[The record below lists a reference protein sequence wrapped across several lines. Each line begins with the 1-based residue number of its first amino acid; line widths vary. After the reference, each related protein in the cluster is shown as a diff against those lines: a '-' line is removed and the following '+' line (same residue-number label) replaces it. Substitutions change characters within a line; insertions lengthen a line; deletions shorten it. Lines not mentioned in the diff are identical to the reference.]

1 MDRKSPLK
9 LVELMSCAIT
19 LGAPIVASGIVSA
32 DNVNEVQNVSYQK
45 QNTKIA
51 FDPND
56 ALTKQ
61 ALKKAHQD
69 GAIKSVAL
77 VTLKDG
83 KTSSV
88 NMNNENGVYVATLQ
102 GNQKGTKYQFA
113 ITYQDGKT
121 VKINNPYADNKLDT
135 QFSVIGSKGVNP
147 AVKTTNM
154 TTVAPNG
161 QMLEMKGT
169 TRDGDSQT
177 VTVNFHLY
185 YLNKDTKA
193 KVGDVV
199 IPLQIKSQLYS
210 HLTENNGAINTEM
223 VEALIAKSTVAAHC
237 PNGYELIDPFS
248 KGNSDNSDESNANRI
263 PPINILTTPTQMG
276 ANNTIECDYEVVPA
290 PAQSSSSS
298 SSSSSAQQV
307 QAPAASSSSASSSS
321 ASSAQPAPVV
331 SSSSSSQAVTDNG
344 HSSNQP
350 ANNPNDVNHGPV
362 ATSSSSSS
370 SSSSASV
377 SVVSSS
383 KVSVSSSSVAA
394 TPSKSSSSA
403 SDTQSHNQPA
413 VVEKPTATSVSSS
426 SSSSSNSDSK
436 SSNASS
442 DKKQSESSVSSS
454 SANAKSENNGSQS
467 EQHNT
472 AAVTQGATNSGEA
485 AENNGKGNDNFFGK
499 SNGTAGEKQQA
510 AVTKKADNGNNG
522 GNAGN
527 TGATND
533 DNGNTNSNSA
543 SDSSLSSSS
552 SSSVSSSSS
561 SVAGDDNAKSMPQTG
576 EMILRGLG
584 ILGVAALACVGG
596 YYGFQAY
603 KQKTKKK
610 ANK

>member
-45 QNTKIA
+45 QSTKIA

-61 ALKKAHQD
+61 ALNKAHQG

-135 QFSVIGSKGVNP
+135 QFSVIGSKDVNP

-169 TRDGDSQT
+169 TRDGNSQT

-185 YLNKDTKA
+185 YLNKDTKT

-199 IPLQIKSQLYS
+199 IPLQIKSRIFS
-210 HLTENNGAINTEM
+210 HITEPNGAVSADA
-223 VEALIAKSTVAAHC
+223 VEAILAKSTVAAHC

-248 KGNSDNSDESNANRI
+248 KGDNSDGNSNKIVPFNLVT
-263 PPINILTTPTQMG
+263 NPTQMG

-307 QAPAASSSSASSSS
+307 QAPATSSSSASST
-321 ASSAQPAPVV
+321 QPAPV

-403 SDTQSHNQPA
+403 SDTQNHNQPA

-426 SSSSSNSDSK
+426 SSPSSNSDSK
-436 SSNASS
+436 SSSSSS

-454 SANAKSENNGSQS
+454 NANAKSENNGSQA

-472 AAVTQGATNSGEA
+472 AAVTQGATNSSET
-485 AENNGKGNDNFFGK
+485 AENNGKENDNFLGK
-499 SNGTAGEKQQA
+499 SNGTTGEKQQA
-510 AVTKKADNGNNG
+510 AVTKKADNGSNG

-527 TGATND
+527 AGATD
-533 DNGNTNSNSA
+533 DNNGNTNSNSA
-543 SDSSLSSSS
+543 SDSSSSSSS

-561 SVAGDDNAKSMPQTG
+561 SVAGNDNEKSMPQTG

-603 KQKTKKK
+603 KKKQISNQK
-610 ANK
+610 

>member
-61 ALKKAHQD
+61 ALNKAHQS

-113 ITYQDGKT
+113 ITYQDDKT

-169 TRDGDSQT
+169 TRDGNSQT

-185 YLNKDTKA
+185 YLNKDTKT

-199 IPLQIKSQLYS
+199 IPLQIKSQLFS
-210 HLTENNGAINTEM
+210 HITEANGAVSADA
-223 VEALIAKSTVAAHC
+223 VEAILAKSTVAAHC

-248 KGNSDNSDESNANRI
+248 KGDNSDGNPNKI
-263 PPINILTTPTQMG
+263 VPFNLVTNPTQME

-307 QAPAASSSSASSSS
+307 QAPAVSSSS

-394 TPSKSSSSA
+394 IPSKSSNSA
-403 SDTQSHNQPA
+403 SDTQSYNQPA
-413 VVEKPTATSVSSS
+413 VVEKPIATSVSSS

-436 SSNASS
+436 SSSSSS

-472 AAVTQGATNSGEA
+472 AAVTQGATNSGET

-499 SNGTAGEKQQA
+499 SNGTTGKKQQA
-510 AVTKKADNGNNG
+510 AVTKKDDNGNNG

-543 SDSSLSSSS
+543 SDSSSSSS
-552 SSSVSSSSS
+552 SNSSVSSSSS
-561 SVAGDDNAKSMPQTG
+561 SVAGNDNEKSMPQTG

-603 KQKTKKK
+603 KRKTK
-610 ANK
+610 

>member
-45 QNTKIA
+45 QSTKIA

-61 ALKKAHQD
+61 ALNKAHQD

-185 YLNKDTKA
+185 YLNKDTKT

-199 IPLQIKSQLYS
+199 IPLQIKSQIFS
-210 HLTENNGAINTEM
+210 HITEPNGAVSADA
-223 VEALIAKSTVAAHC
+223 VEAILAKSTVVAHC

-298 SSSSSAQQV
+298 SSSSSAQHV
-307 QAPAASSSSASSSS
+307 QAPAASSSS

-436 SSNASS
+436 SSSSSS

-472 AAVTQGATNSGEA
+472 AAVTQGATNSGET

-499 SNGTAGEKQQA
+499 SNGTTGEKQQA
-510 AVTKKADNGNNG
+510 AVTKKDDNGNNG

-543 SDSSLSSSS
+543 SDSSSSSS
-552 SSSVSSSSS
+552 SNSSVSSSSS
-561 SVAGDDNAKSMPQTG
+561 SVAGNDNEKSMPQTG
-576 EMILRGLG
+576 EMILHGLG

-603 KQKTKKK
+603 KKKT
-610 ANK
+610 NK

>member
-45 QNTKIA
+45 QSTKIA

-61 ALKKAHQD
+61 ALNKAHQD

-169 TRDGDSQT
+169 TRDGNDTQAT
-177 VTVNFHLY
+177 VTVTYNLVFLKKATNTTDGGVKVASVPVTMQVPQRFFNEEVKRGYVNPGLVMEFLTVPVIESHVPSGYTLDFSRYKNDDNTLTRIMPENFL
-185 YLNKDTKA
+185 A
-193 KVGDVV
+193 GQVG
-199 IPLQIKSQLYS
+199 LQS
-210 HLTENNGAINTEM
+210 
-223 VEALIAKSTVAAHC
+223 
-237 PNGYELIDPFS
+237 
-248 KGNSDNSDESNANRI
+248 
-263 PPINILTTPTQMG
+263 
-276 ANNTIECDYEVVPA
+276 NNTVECDYNVVPA

-298 SSSSSAQQV
+298 SSSSAQQI
-307 QAPAASSSSASSSS
+307 QAPAASSSS

-331 SSSSSSQAVTDNG
+331 SSSSSSQTATDNG

-394 TPSKSSSSA
+394 TPSKGSSSA

-436 SSNASS
+436 SSSSSS
-442 DKKQSESSVSSS
+442 DKKQSESLVSSS

-472 AAVTQGATNSGEA
+472 AAVTQGATNSGET

-499 SNGTAGEKQQA
+499 SNGTTGEKQQA
-510 AVTKKADNGNNG
+510 AVTKKDDNGNNG

-533 DNGNTNSNSA
+533 NNGNANSNSA
-543 SDSSLSSSS
+543 SDSSSSSSS

-561 SVAGDDNAKSMPQTG
+561 SVAGNDNEKSMPQTG

-603 KQKTKKK
+603 KKKT
-610 ANK
+610 NK

>member
-45 QNTKIA
+45 QSTKIA

-61 ALKKAHQD
+61 ALNKAHQS

-169 TRDGDSQT
+169 TRDGNSQT

-199 IPLQIKSQLYS
+199 IPLQIKSQIYS
-210 HLTENNGAINTEM
+210 HMTENNGAVNADM
-223 VEALIAKSTVAAHC
+223 VAALLAKSTVAAHC

-248 KGNSDNSDESNANRI
+248 KGNGDNSDESNANRI
-263 PPINILTTPTQMG
+263 LPVNLLTSPTQMG

-307 QAPAASSSSASSSS
+307 QAPATSSSS
-321 ASSAQPAPVV
+321 ASSAQPAPV

-383 KVSVSSSSVAA
+383 KISVSSSSVAA
-394 TPSKSSSSA
+394 TPSKSSSSV

-436 SSNASS
+436 SSSSSS

-472 AAVTQGATNSGEA
+472 AAVTQGATNSGKT
-485 AENNGKGNDNFFGK
+485 AENNGKGDDNFFGK
-499 SNGTAGEKQQA
+499 SNGTTGEKQQA

-543 SDSSLSSSS
+543 SDSSSSSSS

-561 SVAGDDNAKSMPQTG
+561 SVAGNDNEKSMPQTG

-603 KQKTKKK
+603 KRKTK
-610 ANK
+610 

>member
-113 ITYQDGKT
+113 INYQDGKT

-321 ASSAQPAPVV
+321 VSSAQPAPVV

-426 SSSSSNSDSK
+426 SSSSS
-436 SSNASS
+436 SS

-472 AAVTQGATNSGEA
+472 AAVTQGATNRGET

-499 SNGTAGEKQQA
+499 SNGTTGEKQQA

-527 TGATND
+527 AGATND
-533 DNGNTNSNSA
+533 DNGNTNSSSA
-543 SDSSLSSSS
+543 SDSSSSSS
-552 SSSVSSSSS
+552 SNSSVSSSSS
-561 SVAGDDNAKSMPQTG
+561 SVADNDNEKSMPQTG

-603 KQKTKKK
+603 KKK

>member
-61 ALKKAHQD
+61 ALNKAHQD

-210 HLTENNGAINTEM
+210 HLTENNGAINTEA
-223 VEALIAKSTVAAHC
+223 VEALLAKSTVAAHC

-248 KGNSDNSDESNANRI
+248 KGNSDNSDESNTNRI

-307 QAPAASSSSASSSS
+307 QAPAASSSSASS
-321 ASSAQPAPVV
+321 AQPAPV

-403 SDTQSHNQPA
+403 NDTQNHNQPA

-426 SSSSSNSDSK
+426 SSSSS
-436 SSNASS
+436 SS

-454 SANAKSENNGSQS
+454 SANAKPENNGSQS

-472 AAVTQGATNSGEA
+472 AAVTQGATNSGET

-499 SNGTAGEKQQA
+499 SNGTTGEKQQA

-527 TGATND
+527 AGATND
-533 DNGNTNSNSA
+533 NNGNTNSNSA
-543 SDSSLSSSS
+543 SDSSSSSSS

-561 SVAGDDNAKSMPQTG
+561 SVAGNDNEKSMPQTG

-603 KQKTKKK
+603 KKKT
-610 ANK
+610 NK

>member
-45 QNTKIA
+45 QSTKIA

-61 ALKKAHQD
+61 ALSKAHQS

-83 KTSSV
+83 KTDSV

-210 HLTENNGAINTEM
+210 HLTENNGAINTEA
-223 VEALIAKSTVAAHC
+223 VEALLAKSTVAAHC

-290 PAQSSSSS
+290 PAQ
-298 SSSSSAQQV
+298 
-307 QAPAASSSSASSSS
+307 
-321 ASSAQPAPVV
+321 
-331 SSSSSSQAVTDNG
+331 SSSSSQAVTDNG

-403 SDTQSHNQPA
+403 NDTQNHNQPA

-426 SSSSSNSDSK
+426 SSSSS
-436 SSNASS
+436 SS

-454 SANAKSENNGSQS
+454 SANAKPENNGSQS

-472 AAVTQGATNSGEA
+472 AAVTQGATNSGET

-499 SNGTAGEKQQA
+499 SNGTTGEKQQA

-527 TGATND
+527 AGATND
-533 DNGNTNSNSA
+533 NNGNTNSNSA
-543 SDSSLSSSS
+543 SDSSSSSSS

-561 SVAGDDNAKSMPQTG
+561 SVAGNDNEKSMPQTG

-603 KQKTKKK
+603 KKKT
-610 ANK
+610 NK

>member
-45 QNTKIA
+45 QSTKIA

-61 ALKKAHQD
+61 ALNKAHQS

-199 IPLQIKSQLYS
+199 IPLQIKSQIYS
-210 HLTENNGAINTEM
+210 HMTENNGAVNADM
-223 VEALIAKSTVAAHC
+223 VAALLAKSTVAAHC

-248 KGNSDNSDESNANRI
+248 KGNGDNSDESNANRI
-263 PPINILTTPTQMG
+263 LPVNLLTSPTQMG

-307 QAPAASSSSASSSS
+307 QAPATSSSS
-321 ASSAQPAPVV
+321 ASSAQPAPV

-383 KVSVSSSSVAA
+383 KISVSSSSVAA
-394 TPSKSSSSA
+394 TPSKSSSSV

-436 SSNASS
+436 SSSSSS

-472 AAVTQGATNSGEA
+472 AAVTQGATNSGKT
-485 AENNGKGNDNFFGK
+485 AENNGKGDDNFFGK
-499 SNGTAGEKQQA
+499 SNGTTGEKQQA

-543 SDSSLSSSS
+543 SDSSSSSSS

-561 SVAGDDNAKSMPQTG
+561 SVAGNDNEKSMPQTG

-603 KQKTKKK
+603 KRKTK
-610 ANK
+610 

>member
-45 QNTKIA
+45 QSTKIA

-61 ALKKAHQD
+61 ALNKARQD

-223 VEALIAKSTVAAHC
+223 VEALLAKSTVAAHC

-307 QAPAASSSSASSSS
+307 QAPAASSSSASS
-321 ASSAQPAPVV
+321 AQPATVV

-403 SDTQSHNQPA
+403 SDTQNHNQPA

-436 SSNASS
+436 SSSSDS
-442 DKKQSESSVSSS
+442 DKKQSESS

-472 AAVTQGATNSGEA
+472 AAVTQGATNSGET
-485 AENNGKGNDNFFGK
+485 AENNGKGNNNFFGK
-499 SNGTAGEKQQA
+499 SNGTTGEKQQA

-543 SDSSLSSSS
+543 SDSSSSSSS

-561 SVAGDDNAKSMPQTG
+561 SVAGNDNEKSMPQTG

-584 ILGVAALACVGG
+584 ILGGAALACVGG

-603 KQKTKKK
+603 KKKQISNQK
-610 ANK
+610 

>member
-45 QNTKIA
+45 QSTKIA

-61 ALKKAHQD
+61 ALNKAHQS
-69 GAIKSVAL
+69 GVIKSVAL

-169 TRDGDSQT
+169 TRDGNSQT

-185 YLNKDTKA
+185 YLNKDTKT

-199 IPLQIKSQLYS
+199 IPLQIKSQIFS
-210 HLTENNGAINTEM
+210 HITEPNGAVSADA
-223 VEALIAKSTVAAHC
+223 VEAILAKSTVAAHC

-276 ANNTIECDYEVVPA
+276 ANNTIECDYDVVPA

-307 QAPAASSSSASSSS
+307 QAPAASSSSASS
-321 ASSAQPAPVV
+321 AQPATVV
-331 SSSSSSQAVTDNG
+331 SSSSSSQAVADNG

-436 SSNASS
+436 SSSSSS

-472 AAVTQGATNSGEA
+472 AAVTQGATNSGET
-485 AENNGKGNDNFFGK
+485 AENNGKGNDNFFDK
-499 SNGTAGEKQQA
+499 SNGTTGKKQQA

-522 GNAGN
+522 GNTGN
-527 TGATND
+527 AGATND
-533 DNGNTNSNSA
+533 DNGNTNSSSA
-543 SDSSLSSSS
+543 SDSSSSSSS

-561 SVAGDDNAKSMPQTG
+561 SVAGNDNEKSMPQTG

-603 KQKTKKK
+603 KKKQISNQK
-610 ANK
+610 

>member
-19 LGAPIVASGIVSA
+19 LGAPIVTSGIVSA

-45 QNTKIA
+45 QSTKIA

-61 ALKKAHQD
+61 ALNKAHQD

-169 TRDGDSQT
+169 TRDGNSQT

-185 YLNKDTKA
+185 YLNKDTKT

-199 IPLQIKSQLYS
+199 IPLQIKSQIFS
-210 HLTENNGAINTEM
+210 HITEPNGAVSADA
-223 VEALIAKSTVAAHC
+223 VEAILAKSTVAAHC

-248 KGNSDNSDESNANRI
+248 KGDNSGEDANK
-263 PPINILTTPTQMG
+263 ILPFNLVTNPTQMG

-307 QAPAASSSSASSSS
+307 QAPATSSSSASST
-321 ASSAQPAPVV
+321 QPAPV

-403 SDTQSHNQPA
+403 SDTQNHNQPA

-426 SSSSSNSDSK
+426 SSPSSNSDSK
-436 SSNASS
+436 SSSSSS

-454 SANAKSENNGSQS
+454 NANAKSENNGSQA

-472 AAVTQGATNSGEA
+472 AAVTQGATNSSET
-485 AENNGKGNDNFFGK
+485 AENNGKENDNFLGK
-499 SNGTAGEKQQA
+499 SNGTTGEKQQA
-510 AVTKKADNGNNG
+510 AVTKKADNGSNG

-527 TGATND
+527 AGATD
-533 DNGNTNSNSA
+533 DNNGNTNSNSA
-543 SDSSLSSSS
+543 SDSSSSSSS

-561 SVAGDDNAKSMPQTG
+561 SVAGNDNEKSMPQTG
-576 EMILRGLG
+576 ELILRGLG

-603 KQKTKKK
+603 KKKQISNQK
-610 ANK
+610 

>member
-61 ALKKAHQD
+61 ALNKAHQG

-223 VEALIAKSTVAAHC
+223 VEALLAKSTVAAHC

-307 QAPAASSSSASSSS
+307 QAPAASSSSASS
-321 ASSAQPAPVV
+321 AQPVPVV

-436 SSNASS
+436 SSSSSS

-454 SANAKSENNGSQS
+454 STNAKSENNGSQS

-472 AAVTQGATNSGEA
+472 AAVTQGATNSGET

-499 SNGTAGEKQQA
+499 SNGTTGEKQQA

-522 GNAGN
+522 GNTGNAG
-527 TGATND
+527 TTND

-543 SDSSLSSSS
+543 SDSSSSSSS

-561 SVAGDDNAKSMPQTG
+561 SVAGNDNEKSMPQTG

-603 KQKTKKK
+603 KKKT
-610 ANK
+610 NK

>member
-45 QNTKIA
+45 QSTKIA

-61 ALKKAHQD
+61 ALNKAHQS
-69 GAIKSVAL
+69 GVIKSVAL

-199 IPLQIKSQLYS
+199 IPLQIKSQIYS
-210 HLTENNGAINTEM
+210 HMTENNGAVNADM
-223 VEALIAKSTVAAHC
+223 VAALLAKSTVAAHC

-248 KGNSDNSDESNANRI
+248 KGNGDNSDESNANRI
-263 PPINILTTPTQMG
+263 LPVNLLTNPTQME

-290 PAQSSSSS
+290 PTQSSSSS
-298 SSSSSAQQV
+298 SSSSLAQHV
-307 QAPAASSSSASSSS
+307 QAPTASSSS

-426 SSSSSNSDSK
+426 SSSSS
-436 SSNASS
+436 

-472 AAVTQGATNSGEA
+472 AAVTQGATNGGEP
-485 AENNGKGNDNFFGK
+485 AENNDKGNDNFFGK
-499 SNGTAGEKQQA
+499 SNGITGEKQQA
-510 AVTKKADNGNNG
+510 AVTKKDDNGNNG

-533 DNGNTNSNSA
+533 DNGSTNSNSA
-543 SDSSLSSSS
+543 SDSSSSSSS

-561 SVAGDDNAKSMPQTG
+561 SVAGNDNEKSMPQTG

-603 KQKTKKK
+603 KKKQISNQK
-610 ANK
+610 

>member
-9 LVELMSCAIT
+9 LVELMSCAIA

-45 QNTKIA
+45 QSTKIA

-61 ALKKAHQD
+61 ALNKAHQG

-135 QFSVIGSKGVNP
+135 QFSVIGSKDVNP

-169 TRDGDSQT
+169 TRDGNSQT

-185 YLNKDTKA
+185 YLNKDTKT

-199 IPLQIKSQLYS
+199 IPLQIKSQIFS
-210 HLTENNGAINTEM
+210 HITEPNGAVSADA
-223 VEALIAKSTVAAHC
+223 VEAILAKSTVAAHC

-248 KGNSDNSDESNANRI
+248 KGDNSDGNSNKIVPFNLVT
-263 PPINILTTPTQMG
+263 NPTQMG

-307 QAPAASSSSASSSS
+307 QAPATSSSSASST
-321 ASSAQPAPVV
+321 QPAPV

-403 SDTQSHNQPA
+403 SDTQNHNQPA

-426 SSSSSNSDSK
+426 SSPSSNSDSK
-436 SSNASS
+436 SSSSSS

-454 SANAKSENNGSQS
+454 NANAKSENNGSQA

-472 AAVTQGATNSGEA
+472 AAVTQGATNSSET
-485 AENNGKGNDNFFGK
+485 AENNGKENDNFLGK
-499 SNGTAGEKQQA
+499 SNGTTGEKQQA
-510 AVTKKADNGNNG
+510 AVTKKADNGSNG

-527 TGATND
+527 AGATD
-533 DNGNTNSNSA
+533 DNNGNTNSNSA
-543 SDSSLSSSS
+543 SDSSSSSSS

-561 SVAGDDNAKSMPQTG
+561 SVAGNDNEKSMPQTG

-603 KQKTKKK
+603 KKKQISNQK
-610 ANK
+610 

>member
-45 QNTKIA
+45 QSTKIA

-61 ALKKAHQD
+61 ALNKAHQS

-77 VTLKDG
+77 VTLKNG
-83 KTSSV
+83 KTGNV

-210 HLTENNGAINTEM
+210 HLTENNGAINTEA
-223 VEALIAKSTVAAHC
+223 VEALLAKSTVAAHC

-298 SSSSSAQQV
+298 NSSSSAQQV
-307 QAPAASSSSASSSS
+307 QAPAASSSSASS
-321 ASSAQPAPVV
+321 AQPAPV

-403 SDTQSHNQPA
+403 NDTQNHNQPA

-426 SSSSSNSDSK
+426 SSSSS
-436 SSNASS
+436 SS

-454 SANAKSENNGSQS
+454 SANAKPENNGSQS

-472 AAVTQGATNSGEA
+472 AAVTQGATNSGET

-499 SNGTAGEKQQA
+499 SNETTGEKQQA

-527 TGATND
+527 AGATND
-533 DNGNTNSNSA
+533 NNGNTNSNSA
-543 SDSSLSSSS
+543 SDSSSSSSS

-561 SVAGDDNAKSMPQTG
+561 SVAGNDNEKSMPQTG

-603 KQKTKKK
+603 KKKT
-610 ANK
+610 NK

>member
-45 QNTKIA
+45 QSTKIA

-61 ALKKAHQD
+61 ALNKAHQD

-113 ITYQDGKT
+113 ITYQDDKT

-169 TRDGDSQT
+169 TRDGNSQT

-185 YLNKDTKA
+185 YLNKDTKT

-199 IPLQIKSQLYS
+199 IPLQIKSQLFS
-210 HLTENNGAINTEM
+210 HITEANGAVSADA
-223 VEALIAKSTVAAHC
+223 VEAILAKSTVAAHC

-248 KGNSDNSDESNANRI
+248 KGDNSDGNPNKI
-263 PPINILTTPTQMG
+263 VPFNLVTNPTQMG

-307 QAPAASSSSASSSS
+307 QAPAVSSSSASSV
-321 ASSAQPAPVV
+321 QPAPVV

-403 SDTQSHNQPA
+403 SDTSNHNQPA

-436 SSNASS
+436 SSSSSS

-454 SANAKSENNGSQS
+454 STNAKSENNGSQS

-472 AAVTQGATNSGEA
+472 AAVTQGATNSGET
-485 AENNGKGNDNFFGK
+485 AENNGKGNDNFFSK
-499 SNGTAGEKQQA
+499 SNGTTDEKQQA
-510 AVTKKADNGNNG
+510 AVTKKDDNGNNG

-543 SDSSLSSSS
+543 SDSSSSSSS

-561 SVAGDDNAKSMPQTG
+561 SVAGNDNEKSMPQTG

-584 ILGVAALACVGG
+584 ILGAAALACVGG

-603 KQKTKKK
+603 KKKT
-610 ANK
+610 NK

>member
-45 QNTKIA
+45 QSTKIA

-61 ALKKAHQD
+61 ALNKAHQS

-77 VTLKDG
+77 VTLKNG
-83 KTSSV
+83 KTGNV

-307 QAPAASSSSASSSS
+307 QAPAASSSSASS
-321 ASSAQPAPVV
+321 AQPAPV

-362 ATSSSSSS
+362 ATSSSSSN

-403 SDTQSHNQPA
+403 NDTQNHNQPA

-426 SSSSSNSDSK
+426 SSSSS
-436 SSNASS
+436 SS

-454 SANAKSENNGSQS
+454 SANAKPENNGSQS

-472 AAVTQGATNSGEA
+472 AAVTQGATNSGET

-499 SNGTAGEKQQA
+499 SNGTTGEKQQA

-527 TGATND
+527 DGATND
-533 DNGNTNSNSA
+533 NNGNTNSNSA
-543 SDSSLSSSS
+543 SDSSSSSSS

-561 SVAGDDNAKSMPQTG
+561 SVAGNDNEKSMPQTG

-603 KQKTKKK
+603 KKKT
-610 ANK
+610 NK

>member
-45 QNTKIA
+45 QSTKIA

-61 ALKKAHQD
+61 ALNKAHQD
-69 GAIKSVAL
+69 GAIESVAL

-135 QFSVIGSKGVNP
+135 QFSVIGSKGINP

-223 VEALIAKSTVAAHC
+223 VEAFLAKSTVAAHC

-276 ANNTIECDYEVVPA
+276 ANNTIECDYEVIPA

-307 QAPAASSSSASSSS
+307 QAPVTSSSS

-436 SSNASS
+436 SSSSSS

-472 AAVTQGATNSGEA
+472 AAATQGATNSGET
-485 AENNGKGNDNFFGK
+485 AENNGKGNNNFFGK
-499 SNGTAGEKQQA
+499 SNGTTGEKQQA
-510 AVTKKADNGNNG
+510 AVTKKDDNGNNG

-533 DNGNTNSNSA
+533 DNGNTSSNSA
-543 SDSSLSSSS
+543 SDSSSSSSS

-561 SVAGDDNAKSMPQTG
+561 SVAGNDNEKSMPQTG

-603 KQKTKKK
+603 KKKT
-610 ANK
+610 NK

>member
-45 QNTKIA
+45 QSTKIA

-61 ALKKAHQD
+61 ALNKAHQG

-169 TRDGDSQT
+169 TRDGNSQT

-210 HLTENNGAINTEM
+210 HLTENNGAISTEA
-223 VEALIAKSTVAAHC
+223 VEALLAKSTVAAHC

-276 ANNTIECDYEVVPA
+276 ANNTIECDYEVVPVST
-290 PAQSSSSS
+290 QSSSSS

-307 QAPAASSSSASSSS
+307 QAPAA
-321 ASSAQPAPVV
+321 

-383 KVSVSSSSVAA
+383 KVSVSSSNVAA

-413 VVEKPTATSVSSS
+413 VVEKPTATSVNSS

-436 SSNASS
+436 SSSSSS

-454 SANAKSENNGSQS
+454 STNAKSENNGSQS

-472 AAVTQGATNSGEA
+472 AAVTQGATNSGET

-499 SNGTAGEKQQA
+499 SNGTTGEKQQA
-510 AVTKKADNGNNG
+510 AVTKKDDNGNNG
-522 GNAGN
+522 GNTGN

-543 SDSSLSSSS
+543 SDSSSSSSS

-561 SVAGDDNAKSMPQTG
+561 SVAGNDNEKSMPQTG
-576 EMILRGLG
+576 EMILHGLG

-603 KQKTKKK
+603 KKKQISNQK
-610 ANK
+610 

>member
-45 QNTKIA
+45 QSTKIA

-61 ALKKAHQD
+61 ALNKAHQG

-135 QFSVIGSKGVNP
+135 QFSVIGSKDVNP

-169 TRDGDSQT
+169 TRDGNSQT

-185 YLNKDTKA
+185 YLNKDTKT

-199 IPLQIKSQLYS
+199 IPLQIKSQIFS
-210 HLTENNGAINTEM
+210 HITEPNGAVSADA
-223 VEALIAKSTVAAHC
+223 VEAILAKSTVAAHC

-248 KGNSDNSDESNANRI
+248 KGDNSDGNSNKIVPFNLVT
-263 PPINILTTPTQMG
+263 NPTQMG

-307 QAPAASSSSASSSS
+307 QAPATSSSSASST
-321 ASSAQPAPVV
+321 QPAPV

-403 SDTQSHNQPA
+403 SDTQNHNQPA

-426 SSSSSNSDSK
+426 SSPSSNSDSK
-436 SSNASS
+436 SSSSSS

-454 SANAKSENNGSQS
+454 NANAKSENNGSQA

-472 AAVTQGATNSGEA
+472 AAVTQGATNSSET
-485 AENNGKGNDNFFGK
+485 AENNGKENDNFLGK
-499 SNGTAGEKQQA
+499 SNGTTGEKQQA
-510 AVTKKADNGNNG
+510 AVTKKADNGSNG

-527 TGATND
+527 AGATD
-533 DNGNTNSNSA
+533 DNNGNTNSNSA
-543 SDSSLSSSS
+543 SDSSSSSSS

-561 SVAGDDNAKSMPQTG
+561 SVAGNDNEKSMPQTG

-603 KQKTKKK
+603 KKKQISNQK
-610 ANK
+610 

>member
-45 QNTKIA
+45 QSTKIA

-61 ALKKAHQD
+61 ALNKAHQG

-185 YLNKDTKA
+185 YLNKDTKT
-193 KVGDVV
+193 KVGDIV
-199 IPLQIKSQLYS
+199 IPLQIKSQIYS
-210 HLTENNGAINTEM
+210 HMTENNGAVNAGM
-223 VEALIAKSTVAAHC
+223 VASLLAKSTVAAHC

-248 KGNSDNSDESNANRI
+248 KGNGDNSDESNANRI
-263 PPINILTTPTQMG
+263 LPVNLLTNPTQMG

-290 PAQSSSSS
+290 PTQSSSSS
-298 SSSSSAQQV
+298 SSSSSAQHV
-307 QAPAASSSSASSSS
+307 QAPAASSSS

-413 VVEKPTATSVSSS
+413 VVEKPTAASVSSS

-436 SSNASS
+436 SSSSNS

-454 SANAKSENNGSQS
+454 SANAKSENNGNQS

-472 AAVTQGATNSGEA
+472 AAVTQGATNSGET

-499 SNGTAGEKQQA
+499 SNGTTGEKQQA

-522 GNAGN
+522 GNTGNAG
-527 TGATND
+527 TTND

-543 SDSSLSSSS
+543 SDSSSSSSS

-561 SVAGDDNAKSMPQTG
+561 SVAGNDNEKSMPQTG
-576 EMILRGLG
+576 EMILHGLG

-603 KQKTKKK
+603 KKKT
-610 ANK
+610 NK

>member
-45 QNTKIA
+45 QSTKIA

-61 ALKKAHQD
+61 ALNKAHQS
-69 GAIKSVAL
+69 GVIKSVAL

-169 TRDGDSQT
+169 TRDGNSQT

-185 YLNKDTKA
+185 YLNKDTKT

-223 VEALIAKSTVAAHC
+223 VEALLAKSTVAAHC

-248 KGNSDNSDESNANRI
+248 KGNSNNSDESNANRI

-307 QAPAASSSSASSSS
+307 QAPAASSSS

-436 SSNASS
+436 SSSSSS

-454 SANAKSENNGSQS
+454 SANAKLENNGSQS

-472 AAVTQGATNSGEA
+472 AAVTQEATNSGET
-485 AENNGKGNDNFFGK
+485 AENNGKGNNNFFGK
-499 SNGTAGEKQQA
+499 SNGTTGEKQQA

-522 GNAGN
+522 GNTGN
-527 TGATND
+527 AGATD
-533 DNGNTNSNSA
+533 DNNGNTNSNSA
-543 SDSSLSSSS
+543 SDSSSSSSS

-561 SVAGDDNAKSMPQTG
+561 SVAGNDNEKSMPQTG

-603 KQKTKKK
+603 KKKT
-610 ANK
+610 NK

>member
-51 FDPND
+51 FDPNE

-61 ALKKAHQD
+61 ALNKAHQD

-147 AVKTTNM
+147 AIKTTNM

-169 TRDGDSQT
+169 TRDGNSQT

-210 HLTENNGAINTEM
+210 HLTENNGAISTEA
-223 VEALIAKSTVAAHC
+223 VEALLAKSTVAAHC

-248 KGNSDNSDESNANRI
+248 KGNSNNSDEPNANRI

-276 ANNTIECDYEVVPA
+276 ANNTIECDYEVVPIS
-290 PAQSSSSS
+290 AQSSSNS

-307 QAPAASSSSASSSS
+307 QAPAASSSSS
-321 ASSAQPAPVV
+321 SSAQPAPVV

-436 SSNASS
+436 PSST
-442 DKKQSESSVSSS
+442 
-454 SANAKSENNGSQS
+454 NAKSENNGSQS

-472 AAVTQGATNSGEA
+472 AAVTQGATNSGKT

-499 SNGTAGEKQQA
+499 NNGTTGEKQQA

-543 SDSSLSSSS
+543 SDSSSSSSS

-561 SVAGDDNAKSMPQTG
+561 SVAGNDNEKSMPQTG

-603 KQKTKKK
+603 KKKISNQK
-610 ANK
+610 

>member
-61 ALKKAHQD
+61 ALNKAHQG

-199 IPLQIKSQLYS
+199 IPLQIKSQIYS
-210 HLTENNGAINTEM
+210 HMTENNGAVNADM
-223 VEALIAKSTVAAHC
+223 VAALLAKSTVAAHC

-248 KGNSDNSDESNANRI
+248 KGNGDNSDESNANRI
-263 PPINILTTPTQMG
+263 LPVNLLTNPTQMG

-307 QAPAASSSSASSSS
+307 QAPAASSSSASS
-321 ASSAQPAPVV
+321 AQPTPVV

-403 SDTQSHNQPA
+403 SDTQNHNQPA
-413 VVEKPTATSVSSS
+413 VVENPTATSVSSS
-426 SSSSSNSDSK
+426 SSSSS
-436 SSNASS
+436 SS

-472 AAVTQGATNSGEA
+472 AAVTQGATNSGET

-499 SNGTAGEKQQA
+499 SNGTTGEKQQA
-510 AVTKKADNGNNG
+510 AVTKKDDNGNNG
-522 GNAGN
+522 GDAGN

-543 SDSSLSSSS
+543 SDSSSSSSS

-561 SVAGDDNAKSMPQTG
+561 SVAGNDNEKSMPQTG

-603 KQKTKKK
+603 KKKT
-610 ANK
+610 NK

>member
-307 QAPAASSSSASSSS
+307 QAPAASSSSASS
-321 ASSAQPAPVV
+321 AQPAPV

-403 SDTQSHNQPA
+403 NDTQNHNQPA

-426 SSSSSNSDSK
+426 SSSSS
-436 SSNASS
+436 
-442 DKKQSESSVSSS
+442 
-454 SANAKSENNGSQS
+454 
-467 EQHNT
+467 
-472 AAVTQGATNSGEA
+472 
-485 AENNGKGNDNFFGK
+485 
-499 SNGTAGEKQQA
+499 
-510 AVTKKADNGNNG
+510 
-522 GNAGN
+522 
-527 TGATND
+527 
-533 DNGNTNSNSA
+533 
-543 SDSSLSSSS
+543 
-552 SSSVSSSSS
+552 SVSSSSS
-561 SVAGDDNAKSMPQTG
+561 SVAGNDNEKSMPQTG

-603 KQKTKKK
+603 KKKT
-610 ANK
+610 NK

>member
-210 HLTENNGAINTEM
+210 HLTENNGAINTEA
-223 VEALIAKSTVAAHC
+223 VEALLAKSTVAAHC

-276 ANNTIECDYEVVPA
+276 ANNTIECDYEVVPV

-307 QAPAASSSSASSSS
+307 QAPAASSSSASS
-321 ASSAQPAPVV
+321 AQPAPV

-426 SSSSSNSDSK
+426 SSSSS
-436 SSNASS
+436 SS

-454 SANAKSENNGSQS
+454 SANAKPENNGSQS

-472 AAVTQGATNSGEA
+472 AAVTQGATNSGET

-499 SNGTAGEKQQA
+499 SNGTTGEKQQA

-527 TGATND
+527 AGATND
-533 DNGNTNSNSA
+533 NNGNTNSNSA
-543 SDSSLSSSS
+543 SDSSSSSSS

-561 SVAGDDNAKSMPQTG
+561 SVAGNDNEKSMPQTG

-603 KQKTKKK
+603 KKKT
-610 ANK
+610 NK